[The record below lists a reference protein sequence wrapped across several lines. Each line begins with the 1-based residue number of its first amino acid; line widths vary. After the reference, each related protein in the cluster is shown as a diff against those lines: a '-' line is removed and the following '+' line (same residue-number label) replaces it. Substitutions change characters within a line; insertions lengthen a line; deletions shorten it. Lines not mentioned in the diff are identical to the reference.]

1 MPTKV
6 ALKAVVDSYDLTKTN
21 KGLMAHDDI
30 CSEKELL
37 SQEQQELEELE
48 QTQLDTR
55 REASTL
61 TPESPNAFEE
71 ISSESRDKFFDA
83 NKDAKFKMCNSASEQ
98 TIADVLSASN
108 EVKGPQI
115 EQAGNE
121 TPQGTTTPVAGLSE
135 PQFW

>member
-21 KGLMAHDDI
+21 KGLMTHDDI

-83 NKDAKFKMCNSASEQ
+83 NKDAKFKIINPPLRHIQKE
-98 TIADVLSASN
+98 LL
-108 EVKGPQI
+108 PQHLQFLNY
-115 EQAGNE
+115 EYQAISVE
-121 TPQGTTTPVAGLSE
+121 KQFSSHTRTPLQVRK
-135 PQFW
+135 